1 MKRILVVDDE
11 KSIRDSLKV
20 ILEYEKYGVVLA
32 ASGQEALSVLDGD
45 GIDLVLLDIK
55 MPGMDGLE
63 VLQEMK
69 RRDPQTV
76 VVIISGHGTIST
88 AVEATKLGAYDF
100 LEKPL
105 ARDRLLLTIRNGIAK
120 RTLAEENIDLRKRI
134 FRDSTILGRSEKIH
148 HILETIQKVG
158 STQARVLIV
167 GENGTGKELVAR
179 AIHEH
184 SPRKDGPFIEVNC
197 AAIPEELIESELF
210 GHEKGAFTGAIDRR
224 IGKFELADGG
234 TLFLDEIGDMS
245 LSAQAKVLR
254 VLEENKLQRI
264 GGSENIQIDVR
275 VLAATNKNLLE
286 ETRHNRFRE
295 DLYYR
300 LTVVP
305 IYVPPLRERADD
317 IPLLVAHFLKE
328 ACLQNSV
335 PQKDI
340 VPDALHMLQRY
351 HWPGNVRELRNA
363 IERMVILSSG
373 ESILKVDVE
382 NVIRGTGSGP
392 TDFVTDAKTFQD
404 FKEQAEKVFLERR
417 LSANNWNITQTAVEL
432 KMQRSNLYRKMEKYG
447 LRPHTS

>member
-197 AAIPEELIESELF
+197 AAIPEELIE
-210 GHEKGAFTGAIDRR
+210 R

-363 IERMVILSSG
+363 IERMVILSW
-373 ESILKVDVE
+373 
-382 NVIRGTGSGP
+382 P